1 MNERLLQFIWQFQY
15 FNKTELRTTKE
26 ECIQVISPGLWNNN
40 QGPDFLDVKIRV
52 NNTLWVGTVEV
63 HVLASDWE
71 KHHHEKDRNYQN
83 VILHVVWEND
93 EPENN
98 MPVLELT
105 DRVPKL
111 LFSRYREL
119 MHSTAF
125 IPCQKS
131 IGLVNEL
138 IWSSWKERLLA
149 ERLLNKAQAVKAI
162 LEQNNFHWEETCW
175 RLLARNFGIKI
186 NADAFE
192 EMAKS
197 IPLKLTARLK
207 NELFKLEAL
216 LLGQAGL
223 LDKIFMDNYPNEL
236 KKEYLYLQKTHQL
249 RMVYLNPVFLR
260 LRPGSFPTLRL
271 AQLAALLRRTDHFFS
286 RIREE
291 NSLKAIRSLLTV
303 TASEYWD
310 THYRFD
316 EISPLCKK
324 RTGTALVESIII
336 NTLVPLLFYYGDF
349 KDDSSI
355 KNKAIL
361 WLEETPPEHNSITA
375 GFSEFGIFMENALDS
390 QAMIELKTR
399 YCDKKRCLDCAVGNY
414 LLRKSGHS

>member
-1 MNERLLQFIWQFQY
+1 VNERLLQFIWQFQY

-26 ECIQVISPGLWNNN
+26 ESIQVISPGLWNNN
-40 QGPDFLDVKIRV
+40 QGPDFLDAKIRV

-71 KHHHEKDRNYQN
+71 RHHHEKDRNYHN

-93 EPENN
+93 ETEDD

-149 ERLLNKAQAVKAI
+149 ERLLNKAQGVKII

-271 AQLAALLRRTDHFFS
+271 AQLAALLRQTDHFFS
-286 RIREE
+286 RIREV

-316 EISPLCKK
+316 EISPLSKK

-349 KDDSSI
+349 KDDNSI
-355 KNKAIL
+355 KDKAIL

-375 GFSEFGIFMENALDS
+375 GFSEWGIFIENAWDS
-390 QAMIELKTR
+390 QAMVELKTR

-414 LLRKSGHS
+414 LLRKCSHS